1 MKRTSKI
8 VVVTASLVLL
18 SSGAYFWKEHEEEQQ
33 LSFNTRITAMMNE
46 RDSTESGMM
55 ITLDEIDR
63 KLDSIR
69 DKRGY
74 LIIGK
79 GSNYDEV
86 PSKKD
91 QILNNIA
98 MLDNIISDNTIKI
111 QDLQARLDK
120 MNSRNFALRKKLEA
134 YNKRNEDIL
143 AELESLKEQLAD
155 EKEKLFDEQEKN
167 IVLTKQVEEQ
177 NASYTTLKKIYD
189 KVESDAYTAYYITGS
204 KKQLSDMNV
213 IEQKKV
219 PVLNIAY
226 AKKAATYFPSNEF
239 EKIDVREEAIIPTHT
254 KKPVLVTSHSKDSY
268 VWMEDEDGMKNL
280 CITNPEVFWQ
290 SSKYLVVQTK

>member
-1 MKRTSKI
+1 MKRSTKI
-8 VVVTASLVLL
+8 VVITSSLILL
-18 SSGAYFWKEHEEEQQ
+18 SSGAYYWNRYEEEQQ
-33 LSFNTRITAMMNE
+33 ISFDRRITAMMNE

-69 DKRGY
+69 DSKGY

-79 GSNYDEV
+79 GSNYDGI

-91 QILNNIA
+91 QIMNNII
-98 MLDNIISDNTIKI
+98 MLDNIITDNNNKIK
-111 QDLQARLDK
+111 DLQERLDK
-120 MNSRNFALRKKLEA
+120 MNSRNYALRKKLEA
-134 YNKRNEDIL
+134 YIKRNEDVL
-143 AELESLKEQLAD
+143 AEIDNLKQQLVEQ
-155 EKEKLFDEQEKN
+155 KEKLFDEKEKN
-167 IVLTKQVEEQ
+167 IVLAKQVEEQ
-177 NASYTTLKKIYD
+177 NVSYTSLKKQYD
-189 KVESDAYTAYYITGS
+189 RVENDAYTAYYITGS

-219 PVLNIAY
+219 PVLNISY
-226 AKKAATYFPSNEF
+226 SKKAATYFPSGEF
-239 EKIDVREEAIIPTHT
+239 EKIDVRDEAIIPTHT
-254 KKPVLVTSHSKDSY
+254 KKPMLVTPHAKDSY

-280 CITNPEVFWQ
+280 CITKPEVFWQ